1 MCMVWRKKCWECNEL
16 FSRSAVVQ
24 YIYVPILLYQ
34 YDLAG
39 VLYTVCD
46 LLMQRTVSG
55 TVSTYTHSGGPR
67 FRATCKDCK
76 CSKNCLQIGA
86 PLQLSYWVPQHP
98 LDVLN
103 EDDFCEAYTHKRADT
118 KDDISRSQKDWHG
131 SATLDVWSP
140 PFDVWYDGWFLLYL
154 ISTLITPAVVPKWRT
169 LFEIIFWHFFAVDI

>member
-103 EDDFCEAYTHKRADT
+103 EDDLCEAYTHT
-118 KDDISRSQKDWHG
+118 KEPILKM
-131 SATLDVWSP
+131 TLAGPKKIDMDLQLWM
-140 PFDVWYDGWFLLYL
+140 FDLLRLMCDMMVDFFFIWFQ
-154 ISTLITPAVVPKWRT
+154 P
-169 LFEIIFWHFFAVDI
+169 

>member
-39 VLYTVCD
+39 VLYSVYCMWSFNAKD
-46 LLMQRTVSG
+46 CLWYG
-55 TVSTYTHSGGPR
+55 IYIYTFRGPR

-103 EDDFCEAYTHKRADT
+103 EDVFCEAYTHK
-118 KDDISRSQKDWHG
+118 KEPILKM
-131 SATLDVWSP
+131 TLAGPKKIDMDLQLWM
-140 PFDVWYDGWFLLYL
+140 FDLLRLMCDMMVDFFFIWFQ
-154 ISTLITPAVVPKWRT
+154 P
-169 LFEIIFWHFFAVDI
+169 

>member
-1 MCMVWRKKCWECNEL
+1 MVWRKKCWECNEL
-16 FSRSAVVQ
+16 FNRSAVVQ

-103 EDDFCEAYTHKRADT
+103 EDDFCEAYTHT
-118 KDDISRSQKDWHG
+118 KEPILKM
-131 SATLDVWSP
+131 TLAGPKKIDMDLQLWM
-140 PFDVWYDGWFLLYL
+140 FDLLRLMCDMMVDFFFIWFQ
-154 ISTLITPAVVPKWRT
+154 P
-169 LFEIIFWHFFAVDI
+169 